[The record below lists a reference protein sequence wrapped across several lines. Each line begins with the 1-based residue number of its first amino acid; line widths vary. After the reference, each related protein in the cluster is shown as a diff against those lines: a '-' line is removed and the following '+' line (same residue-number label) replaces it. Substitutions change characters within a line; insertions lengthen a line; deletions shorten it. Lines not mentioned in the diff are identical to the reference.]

1 MVTRGFT
8 GRGSGDQSD
17 RIPPGQHLVEDFPVL
32 SAGPTPR
39 VEPSDWKFTVKI
51 GPKPVKTWNWGEFH
65 TLPKTQVTKDIHC
78 VTSWSKLDTVWEG
91 VLIED
96 ILADAELDRPTDFVL
111 AHCYD
116 NYSTNVPLTDLLSGK
131 AMVALSYAGKR
142 VFSCR
147 AFTSGNPPN
156 GGVRCNSRRV
166 TRAAFG
172 SCTAITSTAIRGANN
187 DTPMTENEAQVRSW
201 QSCVIDDIIQQT
213 PSIKSFFL
221 RLSKPFAHT
230 AGQHVDIR
238 LTAPDGYSAMRS
250 YSIASS
256 AVSTPIVEI
265 AIERMPDAEVSPFFH
280 DIAAIGD
287 EIEVRGPLGGH
298 FLWPEPAIDPV
309 LLIGGGSGLVPLM
322 AMIRQ
327 RRAMAQAVPTA
338 MHLSGRTHEAVH
350 Y

>member
-1 MVTRGFT
+1 
-8 GRGSGDQSD
+8 
-17 RIPPGQHLVEDFPVL
+17 
-32 SAGPTPR
+32 
-39 VEPSDWKFTVKI
+39 
-51 GPKPVKTWNWGEFH
+51 
-65 TLPKTQVTKDIHC
+65 
-78 VTSWSKLDTVWEG
+78 
-91 VLIED
+91 
-96 ILADAELDRPTDFVL
+96 
-111 AHCYD
+111 
-116 NYSTNVPLTDLLSGK
+116 
-131 AMVALSYAGKR
+131 
-142 VFSCR
+142 
-147 AFTSGNPPN
+147 
-156 GGVRCNSRRV
+156 
-166 TRAAFG
+166 
-172 SCTAITSTAIRGANN
+172 
-187 DTPMTENEAQVRSW
+187 MTENEAQVRSW

-327 RRAMAQAVPTA
+327 RRALAQAVPTA
-338 MHLSGRTHEAVH
+338 LLLSARTAEDVLFSKELHCIEISDPAFVLALAITREKPVRASDFARRIDGMMVQEILTRLQGKPTQVFVCGSNGFVNIATDSALLAGLDASIIKTER
-350 Y
+350 YGG